1 MIIVFYFKIVF
12 IMLFLHILADYNLQG
27 ILASMKQKEWWI
39 NTYKVDINKTKYRY
53 DYKAALLA
61 HSFMWSFIICLPFLF
76 YKLDL
81 AFIIVVSINT
91 IIHDIV
97 DDLKANKKK
106 INLIQD
112 QRFHFYQIIISAVVL
127 VRLLK

>member
-1 MIIVFYFKIVF
+1 
-12 IMLFLHILADYNLQG
+12 MLFLHILADYNLQG

-39 NTYKVDINKTKYRY
+39 NTYNVNINKTKYRY

-81 AFIIVVSINT
+81 AFIIVVTINT

>member
-39 NTYKVDINKTKYRY
+39 NTYKVNINKTKYRY
-53 DYKAALLA
+53 DYKVALFA
-61 HSFMWSFIICLPFLF
+61 HGFMWSFIVCLPFLF

-81 AFIIVVSINT
+81 AFIIVVTINT